1 MAELAE
7 KMDQAV
13 SAMADREGKYLTF
26 VIDKEEYGIGI
37 LKIKEIIGMM
47 PITPVPQTPD
57 YVKGVIN
64 LRGKV
69 IPVVDLRLR
78 FGMDEIGYTERT
90 CIIVVEIEGQA
101 GIVLIGIVVDAVS
114 EVLNIKAEDI
124 EETPTF
130 GTKLDTEYIL
140 GMAKMEGG
148 VKILLDIDQI
158 LTHQEL
164 ESVRAIKKE
173 KQDSPKPAEARLEK
187 VTKGDKDNEMEM
199 EKKKDS
205 TTK

>member
-13 SAMADREGKYLTF
+13 RAMAEMEGKYLTF
-26 VIDKEEYGIGI
+26 VLDKEEYGIGI

-47 PITPVPQTPD
+47 PITPVPRTPD

-78 FGMDEIGYTERT
+78 FGMDEIDYTERT

-101 GIVLIGIVVDAVS
+101 GIVLMGIVVDAVS
-114 EVLNIKAEDI
+114 EVLNIKGEDI

-130 GTKLDTEYIL
+130 GTKLDTDYIL

-164 ESVRAIKKE
+164 ESARATKK
-173 KQDSPKPAEARLEK
+173 KRQDSPKPAEAPSEEA
-187 VTKGDKDNEMEM
+187 T
-199 EKKKDS
+199 
-205 TTK
+205 

>member
-7 KMDQAV
+7 KMDQAIN
-13 SAMADREGKYLTF
+13 AMVEMEGKYLTF
-26 VIDKEEYGIGI
+26 VLDKEEYGIGI

-47 PITPVPQTPD
+47 PVTPVPQTPD

-78 FGMDEIGYTERT
+78 FGMDEIDYTERT

-101 GIVLIGIVVDAVS
+101 GVVLIGIVVDAVS
-114 EVLNIKAEDI
+114 EVLNIKGEDI

-130 GTKLDTEYIL
+130 GTKLNTEYIM
-140 GMAKMEGG
+140 GMAKMDGR
-148 VKILLDIDQI
+148 VKILLDIDKV
-158 LTHQEL
+158 LTGQEL
-164 ESVRAIKKE
+164 S
-173 KQDSPKPAEARLEK
+173 QLGTGTS
-187 VTKGDKDNEMEM
+187 
-199 EKKKDS
+199 
-205 TTK
+205 